1 MREPPVLSIVG
12 TSGSGKTTL
21 LEKLIAEL
29 ERRGYR
35 VGVIKHH
42 PHPGLET
49 DVPGKDTW
57 RLAQAGAME
66 VVLATP
72 EWLVHRRRMEGD
84 PPLSEVVTAMY
95 DVDLILVEGYKR
107 APGPKIEVN
116 RRAHQPALISPRED
130 LVAVV
135 SDQRFEVAVPQFGL
149 EDVVGLA
156 DWIEEEFLT

>member
-1 MREPPVLSIVG
+1 MRDTPVLSIVG

-21 LEKLIAEL
+21 LEKLVAEL
-29 ERRGYR
+29 KRRGYR
-35 VGVIKHH
+35 TAVIKHH

-57 RLAQAGAME
+57 RLAQAGAAE

-72 EWLVHRRRMEGD
+72 DWLVHRRRMEAD
-84 PPLSEVVTAMY
+84 PPLSAVVAAIH

-107 APGPKIEVN
+107 EPGLKIEVN
-116 RRAHQPALISPRED
+116 RRAHHPTLISPPEE
-130 LVAVV
+130 LVAVI
-135 SDQRFEVAVPQFGL
+135 SDQRFELAVAQFGL

-156 DWIEEEFLT
+156 DWIEEEFLV